1 MLKLPLPGRTTELVL
16 TLVIL
21 ILSYAFALDAPH
33 TNTPGYGIECGSCH
47 WTHSNSTAPWEN
59 TQVPEGPDN
68 TINNRRCYTCHDG
81 SKSLLVKTHSTS
93 TTSDWSG

>member
-16 TLVIL
+16 TLVIP
-21 ILSYAFALDAPH
+21 ILSYAFYAFALDAPH

-59 TQVPEGPDN
+59 TQVP
-68 TINNRRCYTCHDG
+68 
-81 SKSLLVKTHSTS
+81 
-93 TTSDWSG
+93 